1 MSNHSSEVRE
11 LWQWLIRTEALSIPL
26 GKVHN
31 LPELSLRTTTLQW
44 TQPRLSR
51 ALPHNNLQLYE
62 TKIWWLLQLLIR
74 LNSLLYNTKP
84 TAICETRP
92 PKINAQHL
100 NFTLMMLTTT
110 TETMRV
116 KTQVSHFD
124 QGFLI
129 QRVCQARQC
138 MAYFFFHALWYG
150 ELECA
155 HTCRGKAAD
164 NEEVCVCVWE
174 REKERAHAGEREVLF
189 GKLQWRR

>member
-51 ALPHNNLQLYE
+51 VLLHNNLQLYE

-84 TAICETRP
+84 TAICRVLPRLMPNTWISPWWCEQQQKRLCGWKHRSVTLTRDFWLKGDVGP
-92 PKINAQHL
+92 GDVWHTFLSFPCSLIRWAWMCTHL
-100 NFTLMMLTTT
+100 
-110 TETMRV
+110 
-116 KTQVSHFD
+116 
-124 QGFLI
+124 
-129 QRVCQARQC
+129 QRQSS
-138 MAYFFFHALWYG
+138 W
-150 ELECA
+150 
-155 HTCRGKAAD
+155 
-164 NEEVCVCVWE
+164 
-174 REKERAHAGEREVLF
+174 
-189 GKLQWRR
+189 